1 MTQVYYRDLGL
12 MDYNLAWQLQE
23 ELFTNLIRYKTTGEY
38 TEEIPQNQLLFCE
51 HPHVFTLGK
60 SGSMENLLINK
71 TQLAEKHA
79 QFLRINRGGDITYHG
94 PGQIV
99 GYPILDLELFHLGI
113 KKYVH
118 QLEEV
123 IIETLAYYG
132 IQGERLEGATGVW
145 LDAQSSMARK
155 ICAMGIRSS
164 RYVTMHG
171 FALNVNT
178 DLSFFAHINP
188 CGFTEKSVTSLAK
201 ELKKEINIFEVK
213 DILRAKMASIFDI
226 DFLSRYK

>member
-1 MTQVYYRDLGL
+1 
-12 MDYNLAWQLQE
+12 MDYNQAWQLQE

-38 TEEIPQNQLLFCE
+38 TGEIPQNQLLFCE

-60 SGSMENLLINK
+60 SGSMDNLLINQV
-71 TQLAEKHA
+71 QLEEKHA

-123 IIETLAYYG
+123 IILTLAHYG

-145 LDAQSSMARK
+145 VDAQTPKARK

-171 FALNVNT
+171 FGLNVNT
-178 DLSFFAHINP
+178 DLSFFSHINP
-188 CGFTEKSVTSLAK
+188 CGFAEKSVTSLSK
-201 ELKKEINIFEVK
+201 ELKKEINILEVK
-213 DILRAKMASIFDI
+213 DIIRTKMASIFDI
-226 DFLSRYK
+226 NFLLEQK

>member
-1 MTQVYYRDLGL
+1 M
-12 MDYNLAWQLQE
+12 
-23 ELFTNLIRYKTTGEY
+23 
-38 TEEIPQNQLLFCE
+38 
-51 HPHVFTLGK
+51 H
-60 SGSMENLLINK
+60 
-71 TQLAEKHA
+71 
-79 QFLRINRGGDITYHG
+79 INRGGDITYHG

-123 IIETLAYYG
+123 IIETLAHYG
-132 IQGERLEGATGVW
+132 IQAERLEGATGVW
-145 LDAQSSMARK
+145 LDAQTSKARK

-178 DLSFFAHINP
+178 DLSFFSHINP